1 MPACGFADGI
11 EARAAGQGWP
21 ACGLKTVA
29 TVPKNSSVTAPWWGP
44 EKTLDFQGGYM
55 NRLIRRDERSPLTR
69 WFGDDDFD
77 RVMSGFFRPVRW
89 LEEAEAQALVPAMDV
104 VERENDFV
112 IKTEMP
118 GVKKD
123 DIQITLEND
132 VLTIA
137 GETKSETKEEKE
149 GRVIRQERRFGRYVR
164 SLHLNTQ
171 VDEKQ
176 IKAAYK
182 DGVLELTLPKAEA
195 IKPKKI
201 TVDVN

>member
-1 MPACGFADGI
+1 
-11 EARAAGQGWP
+11 
-21 ACGLKTVA
+21 V
-29 TVPKNSSVTAPWWGP
+29 VGP
-44 EKTLDFQGGYM
+44 EKIFWKFKEATM
-55 NRLIRRDERSPLTR
+55 TRLIQRVERSPLSR
-69 WFGDDDFD
+69 WFLDDDFD
-77 RVMSGFFRPVRW
+77 RAVSGFFRPLRW
-89 LEEAEAQALVPAMDV
+89 PEEAEAQALVPTMDV

-123 DIQITLEND
+123 DIQVTLENG

-137 GETKSETKEEKE
+137 GETKSETRDEKE
-149 GRVIRQERRFGRYVR
+149 GRVIRSERRFGRYVR

-176 IKAAYK
+176 IKASYK

-195 IKPKKI
+195 VKPRKI
-201 TVDVN
+201 TVDVD